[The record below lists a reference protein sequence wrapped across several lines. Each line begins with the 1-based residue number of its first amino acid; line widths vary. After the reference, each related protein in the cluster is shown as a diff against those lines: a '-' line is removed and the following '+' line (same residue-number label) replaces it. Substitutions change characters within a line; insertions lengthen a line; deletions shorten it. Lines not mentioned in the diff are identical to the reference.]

1 MTTDTPEPQ
10 PTPAAEPSPPTLADQ
25 GPLAMTMKPLSGSV
39 MLRVLLVA
47 VTVAFAW
54 ILLPFYGTVLWGAI
68 IALLFVP
75 LNRWL
80 LPRMGQRRNLAAL
93 TTLLAALVVVVL
105 PAVLVA
111 SSLARE
117 ASQLYA
123 RIDSGE
129 LKPALI
135 LRRMFDALPDW
146 FTDLLGRFGLGNFDL
161 IQRKLTQV
169 VTQGSQLI
177 ATQTLNFGQ
186 DLLGLVVSLFIA
198 LYLAYF
204 LIRDGGPLMRS
215 IRMAIPL
222 PPEDKQELLEQFGT
236 VLRATVKGN
245 LVVAIVQGALG
256 GLAFWFLG
264 VNAALLWAVLMA
276 VLSLLP
282 AVGAGLVW
290 GPVAIWL
297 YASGQTVEA
306 IGLVAYGVFVIGL
319 VDNLLRPL
327 LVGKDTGMPD
337 YLVLISTVGGI
348 AVMGINGFVIGPV
361 IAAMFVAVWDIATAT
376 RVRARAVSMLAD
388 DPVVVVAPPVDLRV
402 GGDEAGRG

>member
-1 MTTDTPEPQ
+1 MT
-10 PTPAAEPSPPTLADQ
+10 L
-25 GPLAMTMKPLSGSV
+25 KPLSGSV

-47 VTVAFAW
+47 ATVAFVW
-54 ILLPFYGTVLWGAI
+54 ILLPFYGTILWGAI
-68 IALLFVP
+68 IALLFTP
-75 LNRWL
+75 LYRWL
-80 LPRMGQRRNLAAL
+80 LPRMGERRNLAAL
-93 TTLLAALVVVVL
+93 TTLAAAIVVVVM

-123 RIDSGE
+123 RIESGE
-129 LKPALI
+129 LKPAQT
-135 LRRMFDALPDW
+135 LRHMFDALPDW
-146 FTDLLGRFGLGNFDL
+146 LTDLLARFGLGNFEL
-161 IQRKLTQV
+161 LQRKLAQIL
-169 VTQGSQLI
+169 TQGSQFI

-186 DLLGLVVSLFIA
+186 DLLGLVVGLFIA

-204 LIRDGGPLMRS
+204 LVRDGGALVRS

-222 PPEDKQELLEQFGT
+222 PPEDKQELLQQMGT

-245 LVVAIVQGALG
+245 LVVAVVQGALG
-256 GLAFWFLG
+256 GLAFWALG
-264 VNAALLWAVLMA
+264 INAALLWAVLMA

-297 YASGQTVEA
+297 FATGQTLEA
-306 IGLVAYGVFVIGL
+306 IGLVAFGVLVIGL
-319 VDNLLRPL
+319 VDNVLRPL

-348 AVMGINGFVIGPV
+348 AVMGINGFVVGPV
-361 IAAMFVAVWDIATAT
+361 IAAMFVAVWDIGTAT
-376 RVRARAVSMLAD
+376 RVRARAAAMATD
-388 DPVVVVAPPVDLRV
+388 DAGAQALPAEPVVHEVKSPPAAP
-402 GGDEAGRG
+402 

>member
-1 MTTDTPEPQ
+1 MTQPNEAPTPEKP
-10 PTPAAEPSPPTLADQ
+10 AEPTITPPSMA
-25 GPLAMTMKPLSGSV
+25 PVSGSL

-47 VTVAFAW
+47 VTAAFIW
-54 ILLPFYGTVLWGAI
+54 ILLPFYGTILWGAI
-68 IALLFVP
+68 IALLFAPV
-75 LNRWL
+75 NRWL

-93 TTLLAALVVVVL
+93 ITMLAALVIVVL

-111 SSLARE
+111 NSLARE
-117 ASQLYA
+117 ASQLYT

-129 LKPALI
+129 LKPALM
-135 LRRMFDALPDW
+135 LRGLFDALPGW
-146 FTDLLGRFGLGNFDL
+146 LTDLLARFGLGNFDL
-161 IQRKLTQV
+161 IQRKLTQAA
-169 VTQGSQLI
+169 TQGSQFI
-177 ATQTLNFGQ
+177 ATQTFNLGQ
-186 DLLGLVVSLFIA
+186 DVLSLVISLFVA
-198 LYLAYF
+198 LYLAFF
-204 LIRDGGPLMRS
+204 LVRDGGSLVRS

-222 PPEDKQELLEQFGT
+222 PPDDKQELLEQFGT

-245 LVVAIVQGALG
+245 LVVALVQGALG
-256 GLAFWFLG
+256 GLAFWVLG

-297 YASGQTVEA
+297 FVSGDIVQAV
-306 IGLVAYGVFVIGL
+306 GLTLYGVLVIGL

-337 YLVLISTVGGI
+337 YLVLISTIGGI

-361 IAAMFVAVWDIATAT
+361 IAAMFVAVWGIQTAT
-376 RVRARAVSMLAD
+376 RVRARAAA
-388 DPVVVVAPPVDLRV
+388 VAMVDTTPEPPP
-402 GGDEAGRG
+402 AGTPTRPR

>member
-1 MTTDTPEPQ
+1 MNTDTPDTPP
-10 PTPAAEPSPPTLADQ
+10 PTPTETS
-25 GPLAMTMKPLSGSV
+25 PLANMGPMAMVMKPLSGSV

-54 ILLPFYGTVLWGAI
+54 IMLPFYGTILWGAI

-93 TTLLAALVVVVL
+93 TTMLAALLIVVL
-105 PAVLVA
+105 PAVLVV
-111 SSLARE
+111 SSLTRE
-117 ASQLYA
+117 AAQLYA
-123 RIDSGE
+123 RIESGE
-129 LKPALI
+129 LRPAEK
-135 LRRMFDALPDW
+135 LRNLFDALPVW
-146 FTDLLGRFGLGNFDL
+146 FTDLLDRFGLGNFDL
-161 IQRKLTQV
+161 LQRKIAQLF
-169 VTQGSQLI
+169 TQGSQFI

-186 DLLGLVVSLFIA
+186 DLLGLVVSLFIS

-204 LIRDGGPLMRS
+204 LIRDGGSLVRS

-222 PPEDKQELLEQFGT
+222 PPEDKQELLEQFGA

-245 LVVAIVQGALG
+245 LVVAVVQGALG
-256 GLAFWFLG
+256 GLAFWFLD

-297 YASGQTVEA
+297 FATGQTVEA
-306 IGLVAYGVFVIGL
+306 VGLVAFGVFVIGL
-319 VDNLLRPL
+319 VDNVLRPL

-361 IAAMFVAVWDIATAT
+361 IAAMFVAVWGIATAT
-376 RVRARAVSMLAD
+376 RVRARAVSM
-388 DPVVVVAPPVDLRV
+388 VVDEVVAVAPPPASPVPSEDV
-402 GGDEAGRG
+402 GRAGS

>member
-1 MTTDTPEPQ
+1 MQPDNDAPPV
-10 PTPAAEPSPPTLADQ
+10 PTPDQPRPSPPSMA
-25 GPLAMTMKPLSGSV
+25 PVSGSL

-47 VTVAFAW
+47 VTAAFAW
-54 ILLPFYGTVLWGAI
+54 ILLPFYGTILWGVI
-68 IALLFVP
+68 IALLFAP

-80 LPRMGQRRNLAAL
+80 LPRMKQRRNLAAL
-93 TTLLAALVVVVL
+93 TTMLAALLIVVL

-111 SSLARE
+111 TSMARE

-129 LKPALI
+129 LKPALM
-135 LRRMFDALPDW
+135 LRSLFSALPDW
-146 FTDLLGRFGLGNFDL
+146 LTDLLGRFGLGNFDL
-161 IQRKLTQV
+161 IQRKFTQAL
-169 VTQGSQLI
+169 TQGSQFI
-177 ATQTLNFGQ
+177 ATQTFNLGQ
-186 DLLGLVVSLFIA
+186 DVLGLVISLFIA
-198 LYLAYF
+198 LYLAFF
-204 LIRDGGPLMRS
+204 LVRDGGTIVRA
-215 IRMAIPL
+215 IRTAIPL
-222 PPEDKQELLEQFGT
+222 PPDDKQELLEQFGT

-245 LVVAIVQGALG
+245 LVVALVQGALG
-256 GLAFWFLG
+256 GLAFWVLG

-297 YASGQTVEA
+297 LATGETWQGV
-306 IGLVAYGVFVIGL
+306 GLVLYGVLVIGL
-319 VDNLLRPL
+319 VDNVLRPL

-361 IAAMFVAVWDIATAT
+361 IAAMFVAVWGIQTAT
-376 RVRARAVSMLAD
+376 RVRVRAAAAADANTTTSTPTDPGDTAR
-388 DPVVVVAPPVDLRV
+388 
-402 GGDEAGRG
+402 

>member
-1 MTTDTPEPQ
+1 MTPDDPVTASPATDSDPPVRVEPH
-10 PTPAAEPSPPTLADQ
+10 PRES
-25 GPLAMTMKPLSGSV
+25 GMKPLSGSM
-39 MLRVLLVA
+39 MLRVLLLG

-68 IALLFVP
+68 IALLFTP

-93 TTLLAALVVVVL
+93 TTMLVALLIVVL
-105 PAVLVA
+105 PAVLIA
-111 SSLARE
+111 SSLTRE
-117 ASQLYA
+117 ASQLFA
-123 RIDSGE
+123 RIASGE
-129 LKPALI
+129 LKPVEK
-135 LRRMFDALPDW
+135 LRSLFDALPDW
-146 FTDLLGRFGLGNFDL
+146 LTHTLARFGLGDFDL
-161 IQRKLTQV
+161 LQNRLAQLLAK
-169 VTQGSQLI
+169 GSQMI
-177 ATQTLNFGQ
+177 ATQTLNLGQ
-186 DLLGLVVSLFIA
+186 DLLGIVVGLFIA

-204 LIRDGGPLMRS
+204 LIRDGVALMHS
-215 IRMAIPL
+215 IRTAIPL
-222 PPEDKQELLEQFGT
+222 PPDDKQELLQQFGT

-256 GLAFWFLG
+256 GLAFWFIG
-264 VNAALLWAVLMA
+264 IHAALLWAVLMA

-297 YASGQTVEA
+297 FATGQTWA
-306 IGLVAYGVFVIGL
+306 ALGLALYGVLVIGL

-348 AVMGINGFVIGPV
+348 AVLGINGFVIGPV
-361 IAAMFVAVWDIATAT
+361 IAAMFVAVWNMATA
-376 RVRARAVSMLAD
+376 VRQRSGASSL
-388 DPVVVVAPPVDLRV
+388 
-402 GGDEAGRG
+402 

>member
-1 MTTDTPEPQ
+1 MNQDTPDTPS
-10 PTPAAEPSPPTLADQ
+10 PAADAPPRPPTDL
-25 GPLAMTMKPLSGSV
+25 GPMTMTLKPLSGSV

-47 VTVAFAW
+47 ATVAFVW
-54 ILLPFYGTVLWGAI
+54 ILLPFYGTILWGAI
-68 IALLFVP
+68 IALLFTP
-75 LNRWL
+75 LYRWL
-80 LPRMGQRRNLAAL
+80 LPRMGERRNLAAL
-93 TTLLAALVVVVL
+93 TTLAAAIVVVVM

-123 RIDSGE
+123 RIESGE
-129 LKPALI
+129 LKPAQT
-135 LRRMFDALPDW
+135 LRHMFDALPDW
-146 FTDLLGRFGLGNFDL
+146 LTDLLARFGLGNFEL
-161 IQRKLTQV
+161 LQRKLAQIL
-169 VTQGSQLI
+169 TQGSQFI

-186 DLLGLVVSLFIA
+186 DLLGLVVGLFIA

-204 LIRDGGPLMRS
+204 LVRDGGALVRS

-222 PPEDKQELLEQFGT
+222 PPEDKQELLQQMGT

-245 LVVAIVQGALG
+245 LVVAVVQGALG
-256 GLAFWFLG
+256 GLAFWALG
-264 VNAALLWAVLMA
+264 INAALLWAVLMA

-297 YASGQTVEA
+297 FATGQTLEA
-306 IGLVAYGVFVIGL
+306 IGLVAFGVLVIGL
-319 VDNLLRPL
+319 VDNVLRPL

-348 AVMGINGFVIGPV
+348 AVMGINGFVVGPV
-361 IAAMFVAVWDIATAT
+361 IAAMFVAVWDIGTAT
-376 RVRARAVSMLAD
+376 RVRARAAAMATD
-388 DPVVVVAPPVDLRV
+388 DAGAQALPAEPVVHEVKSPPAAP
-402 GGDEAGRG
+402 

>member
-1 MTTDTPEPQ
+1 MNTDTPDTP
-10 PTPAAEPSPPTLADQ
+10 PTPAATSPLLDL
-25 GPLAMTMKPLSGSV
+25 GPMAMVMKPLSGSV
-39 MLRVLLVA
+39 MLRVLLVG

-54 ILLPFYGTVLWGAI
+54 IMLPFYGTILWGAI

-93 TTLLAALVVVVL
+93 TTMLAALVIVVL
-105 PAVLVA
+105 PAVLVV
-111 SSLARE
+111 SSLTRE
-117 ASQLYA
+117 ATQLYA
-123 RIDSGE
+123 RIESGE
-129 LKPALI
+129 LRPAEK
-135 LRRMFDALPDW
+135 LRSLFDALPVW
-146 FTDLLGRFGLGNFDL
+146 FTDLLDRFGLGNFDL
-161 IQRKLTQV
+161 LQRKITQL
-169 VTQGSQLI
+169 VTQGSQFI

-186 DLLGLVVSLFIA
+186 DVLGLVVSLFIS

-204 LIRDGGPLMRS
+204 LIRDGGSLVRS

-222 PPEDKQELLEQFGT
+222 PPEDKQELLEQFGA

-245 LVVAIVQGALG
+245 LVVAVVQGALG
-256 GLAFWFLG
+256 GLAFWFLD

-297 YASGQTVEA
+297 FATGQTVEA
-306 IGLVAYGVFVIGL
+306 VGLVAFGVFVIGL
-319 VDNLLRPL
+319 VDNVLRPL

-361 IAAMFVAVWDIATAT
+361 IAAMFVAVWGIATAT
-376 RVRARAVSMLAD
+376 RVRARAVSMAAD
-388 DPVVVVAPPVDLRV
+388 EPAAVVPTPLSEV
-402 GGDEAGRG
+402 GPTDRQTP

>member
-1 MTTDTPEPQ
+1 MTPDEPGTPAPATENLPAVTEP
-10 PTPAAEPSPPTLADQ
+10 PRAAEP
-25 GPLAMTMKPLSGSV
+25 GMRPLSGSV
-39 MLRVLLVA
+39 MLRVLLLG

-68 IALLFVP
+68 IGLLFTP

-80 LPRMGQRRNLAAL
+80 LPRMGHRRNLAAL
-93 TTLLAALVVVVL
+93 STLLVALLIVVL
-105 PAVLVA
+105 PAVLIA
-111 SSLARE
+111 LSLTRE
-117 ASQLYA
+117 ATQLFA
-123 RIDSGE
+123 RIASGE
-129 LKPALI
+129 LRPVEK
-135 LRRMFDALPDW
+135 LRSLFDALPDW
-146 FTDLLGRFGLGNFDL
+146 LTDALARFGLGDFDL
-161 IQRKLTQV
+161 LQTRLAQLLAK
-169 VTQGSQLI
+169 GSQLI
-177 ATQTLNFGQ
+177 ATQTLNLGQ
-186 DLLGLVVSLFIA
+186 DLLGLVVGLFIA

-204 LIRDGGPLMRS
+204 LIRDGVALMHA
-215 IRMAIPL
+215 IRTAIPL
-222 PPEDKQELLEQFGT
+222 PPDDKQELLQQFGT

-256 GLAFWFLG
+256 GLAFWFIG
-264 VNAALLWAVLMA
+264 IHAALLWAVLMA

-297 YASGQTVEA
+297 FATGQTWAAV
-306 IGLVAYGVFVIGL
+306 GLVLYGVLVIGL

-361 IAAMFVAVWDIATAT
+361 IAAMFVAVWNMATA
-376 RVRARAVSMLAD
+376 ARQRSGATSV
-388 DPVVVVAPPVDLRV
+388 
-402 GGDEAGRG
+402 